1 MLKLDYEALGF
12 RSGLEVHCQLLT
24 DRKLFCRCPAGRYS
38 REFNSEILRHMRPT
52 LSELG
57 EYDGTALME
66 FKTRKEVVY
75 QIRNDSVC
83 TYEMDDTPPFP
94 PDPRAIDI
102 ALEVAL
108 LLGCS
113 VVGEIHITRKQ
124 YLDGS
129 IPTGFQRT
137 AIVGIEG
144 RIPLQ
149 DREIPI
155 VQVSFEEDSCR
166 ELRDEGH
173 RITFRTDRL
182 GMPLV
187 EVVTYPEMRSPRE
200 VAVVGQRIGQLLRST
215 GKVRR
220 GLGSVRQDVNVSI
233 QGAPRIEIKGVPRI
247 PAFEQLTHNEALRQ
261 KGLLEI
267 RDKLKSRGL
276 SPDKIEISSVPAP
289 PESLDHPLLQKA
301 RANGEGVWVVRVAGF
316 GDIMRWPLQESPR
329 GENVPFLRELTGR
342 IRVIAC
348 LDKAPILFCRE
359 THDPRHPDR
368 LSDRCWGAAA
378 AAVGAAPGDA
388 LLIIWGA
395 ERDLKTALQE
405 IIIRCREAVVGV
417 PQETRQALKDGTT
430 DFERILPGPDRMYPD
445 TDLPLIPIEEDH
457 LARIEAALPVPP
469 WQREETYRAWGLPK
483 DAVAALVDSPRAEL
497 LDRIVRETEAPPLL
511 AATILTRDTKALAR
525 KRVRVE
531 HISDDHWVG
540 LFRSFQEGAFGREA
554 IPLLLETLAQSPGKT
569 VDEVLGQTGLLRI
582 PDKEL
587 ETMIDEVISAHG
599 EDPMHNP
606 TQTNRLRHLMG
617 LLMKRVRGRRNGN
630 EILALLQKRWGT
642 LGADGRAI

>member
-1 MLKLDYEALGF
+1 MPKLDYEALGF
-12 RSGLEVHCQLLT
+12 RSGLEVHYQLLT
-24 DRKLFCRCPAGRYS
+24 DRKLFCSCPAGRYS
-38 REFNSEILRHMRPT
+38 TRFDAEILRHMRPT

-94 PDPRAIDI
+94 PDPHAVDT

-137 AIVGIEG
+137 AIVGVEG
-144 RIPLQ
+144 KIVLFSGQELPV
-149 DREIPI
+149 

-166 ELRDEGH
+166 EVKDEGH
-173 RITFRTDRL
+173 RIVFRTDRL

-200 VAVVGQRIGQLLRST
+200 VAEAGRRIGQLLRST

-233 QGAPRIEIKGVPRI
+233 EGAPRIEIKGVPRLQ
-247 PAFEQLTHNEALRQ
+247 AFERLTHNEALRQ

-267 RDKLKSRGL
+267 RERLRGRGL
-276 SPDKIEISSVPAP
+276 SADKLNVTSVPAP
-289 PESLDHPLLQKA
+289 PESLDHPVLQKA
-301 RANGEGVWVVRVAGF
+301 LGQGKKARVVRIAGF
-316 GDIMRWPLQESPR
+316 GDVMAWPLQEDPR
-329 GENVPFLRELTGR
+329 GEEVPFLRELTGR
-342 IRVIAC
+342 VRVIAC
-348 LDKAPILFCRE
+348 LDAPPILFCRE
-359 THDPRHPDR
+359 AHDPRHPER
-368 LSDRCWGAAA
+368 LGGPCWEAAA
-378 AAVGAAPGDA
+378 RAAGAAPGDA
-388 LLIIWGA
+388 LLIAWGTDG
-395 ERDLKTALQE
+395 DLDTAVQE
-405 IIIRCREAVVGV
+405 IAIRCREAAEGI

-445 TDLPLIPIEEDH
+445 TDLPLIPVEEERLARLEAELPVTPWRWEEDF
-457 LARIEAALPVPP
+457 
-469 WQREETYRAWGLPK
+469 RAWKIPE
-483 DAVAALVDSPRAEL
+483 DAIEALVDSPRAHL
-497 LDRIVRETEAPPLL
+497 LDRIVRETGAPPVL
-511 AATILTRDTKALAR
+511 AATALTRDAKALGRR
-525 KRVRVE
+525 KIDLGRLGEDR
-531 HISDDHWVG
+531 WVD
-540 LFRSFQEGAFGREA
+540 LFRSLQAGTFGREA
-554 IPLLLETLAQSPGKT
+554 IPVLLEALAASPGLT
-569 VDEVLGQTGLLRI
+569 AAQAAEQAGLRVLADSELGEIVDEAI
-582 PDKEL
+582 A
-587 ETMIDEVISAHG
+587 AHG

-606 TQTNRLRHLMG
+606 GEANRLRYLMG
-617 LLMKRVRGRRNGN
+617 LLMKRVRGKRDGN
-630 EILALLQKRWGT
+630 EILALLQKRWK
-642 LGADGRAI
+642 ASRPSA